1 LDDYRRSP
9 LPSEQEFH
17 LDLFCWIFTAARV
30 MSRLERTLLARA
42 HKEGAVAKK
51 IAAIQKTMG
60 GLTYD
65 NFAGRLQ
72 SRLEFLHW
80 SHPHQVAKGST
91 HTATKGCRKGLELR
105 SSDVWPLSRPL
116 FSLTPPHR
124 PAARHGVQVFCDVGY
139 SSDLAVVV
147 TDLAMRCQ
155 NQETGKVRI

>member
-1 LDDYRRSP
+1 MLSSPAVSYACRVVFSFADPFSPSSPGPLVVPRHRAGLDDYPRSP

-80 SHPHQVAKGST
+80 SHPHQVRAVHTLQQKG
-91 HTATKGCRKGLELR
+91 AER
-105 SSDVWPLSRPL
+105 
-116 FSLTPPHR
+116 
-124 PAARHGVQVFCDVGY
+124 A
-139 SSDLAVVV
+139 
-147 TDLAMRCQ
+147 
-155 NQETGKVRI
+155 